1 MQRVLQQLIKM
12 RHTFKTRRY
21 QFDQDIYIRSR
32 RYGWWEIHIGYSTN
46 KRWKYTYNDI
56 FLAFMGRVAIPLY
69 GLISPCCCAC
79 PKSWSGFRTRDVG
92 ALLKMQSTVFRLLT
106 DFVCLYNYEFW
117 LSLCKIVRSSV
128 ILLLPLL
135 VNLPINAMSIY
146 LEFPS
151 VYIVVVFLCSI
162 ILRWC
167 AIVVHYHCL
176 DKR

>member
-32 RYGWWEIHIGYSTN
+32 RYGWWEIHIGYSIN

-56 FLAFMGRVAIPLY
+56 FLAFMGKLAIPLY
-69 GLISPCCCAC
+69 GLTSPCCCAC
-79 PKSWSGFRTRDVG
+79 PKSGHGFRTRDVG
-92 ALLKMQSTVFRLLT
+92 ALFKMQST
-106 DFVCLYNYEFW
+106 
-117 LSLCKIVRSSV
+117 
-128 ILLLPLL
+128 L